1 MTEKRIMPCENVRE
15 AHNVNAQMRRELK
28 AKEDQN
34 CAAEKAL
41 KSLHRRKRK
50 RLKNKFDFF

>member
-28 AKEDQN
+28 AKEGQN
-34 CAAEKAL
+34 
-41 KSLHRRKRK
+41 
-50 RLKNKFDFF
+50 FDRTHPAGQ